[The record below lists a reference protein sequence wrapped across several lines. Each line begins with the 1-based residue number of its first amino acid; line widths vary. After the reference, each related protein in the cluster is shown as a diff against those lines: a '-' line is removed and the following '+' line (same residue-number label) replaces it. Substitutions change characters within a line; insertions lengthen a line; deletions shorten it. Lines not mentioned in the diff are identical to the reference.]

1 MESASDVQ
9 MQHCAEDSE
18 TTIEIKIKTLDSQ
31 TYNLRVNKCVPV
43 PLLKEKIA
51 TVTGILSEQQRLICR
66 GRVLKDD
73 ELLSAYHV
81 EDGHTLHL
89 VVRQPGQSAL
99 SGNAGAEADA
109 SNSGRRRGPTVARSV
124 VLEAVN
130 VDPGSSELPAF
141 LAQILQSVLGTI
153 SAQSSGA
160 PASSDTRPLE
170 PTQSSIPNTVRVELD
185 QRHPHL
191 PFQSE
196 TAHGSSHPNVI
207 PDALTTMSQYIDFMR
222 DSFRR
227 EGFNHNG
234 QAEGNVENRT
244 TGSASAGGAQ
254 NQESQPESASTLGL
268 HTASLLAETMDS
280 TRQIVIEQAGALLSQ
295 LSAQLRD
302 LQNVTDPAARGD
314 LQSRALRSGSLLQ
327 NLGSLL
333 LELGRTT
340 MLLHIN
346 PASSE
351 AVVNSGPALYISP
364 SGPNPLMV
372 QPVPFFPGRSVQM
385 GTLFSSL
392 GSQGSYLHPRDVD
405 IHVHTGGPFP
415 PVGSTNPSEPTSTQA
430 RQRTNRTGD
439 TSHTNIGEA
448 SAAAAGGTPFSVES
462 GVRVLPLRTVVAM
475 PAGISRAPSG
485 SASGGI
491 GIIYPVITR
500 VRQRANTSGS
510 DEQNGR
516 SPNEPARSSTHPNQ
530 QSIPQSSQAH
540 ETGNL
545 GSSAHAN
552 VGNVLEASPEQHNG
566 LATLSQIMD
575 LLGSMLPGENI
586 RGNSLSQH
594 APMGSAEQG
603 DGINHATA
611 HVSGAS
617 EEALRFASMMRQI
630 MPHISQVEAQ
640 NQNGPP
646 DSNSTPAQA
655 ASGSANTARDGPSD
669 CTSSHQHNRDQMDEP
684 NPKRQRCDAD
694 LYMGSNGTPK
704 IVFGPFIFFILVVF
718 TKRYLLC
725 NIGMLLQFSV
735 IFPKWS
741 I

>member
-1 MESASDVQ
+1 MESTSDVQ

-89 VVRQPGQSAL
+89 VVRQPGQSAP
-99 SGNAGAEADA
+99 SGSAGTEANA

-141 LAQILQSVLGTI
+141 VAQILQSVLGSI
-153 SAQSSGA
+153 SAQSS
-160 PASSDTRPLE
+160 
-170 PTQSSIPNTVRVELD
+170 
-185 QRHPHL
+185 
-191 PFQSE
+191 
-196 TAHGSSHPNVI
+196 VI

-234 QAEGNVENRT
+234 LTSFFYELHPLFNLLKVYLHFSFSTGQAEGNVENRT
-244 TGSASAGGAQ
+244 AGSTSVGGTQ
-254 NQESQPESASTLGL
+254 NQETQPESTSTLGL
-268 HTASLLAETMDS
+268 HTASLLAETMHS
-280 TRQIVIEQAGALLSQ
+280 TRQIVVEQAGALLSQ
-295 LSAQLRD
+295 LSAQLGD
-302 LQNVTDPAARGD
+302 LQNVTDPATRRD
-314 LQSRALRSGSLLQ
+314 LQSSAFRSGSLLQ

-340 MLLHIN
+340 MLLRIN

-385 GTLFSSL
+385 GTLFSGL
-392 GSQGSYLHPRDVD
+392 GSQGSVLHPRDVD
-405 IHVHTGGPFP
+405 IHVRTGGSV
-415 PVGSTNPSEPTSTQA
+415 PVASTNPSETAGAQA
-430 RQRTNRTGD
+430 NRTGEV
-439 TSHTNIGEA
+439 SHANIGEA
-448 SAAAAGGTPFSVES
+448 SAGVAGGTPFSVES
-462 GVRVLPLRTVVAM
+462 GVRLLPLRTVVAM

-485 SASGGI
+485 SSSGGV
-491 GIIYPVITR
+491 GIIYPLITR
-500 VRQRANTSGS
+500 VRQRANTIGN
-510 DEQNGR
+510 DERNGQ

-540 ETGNL
+540 EAGNL
-545 GSSAHAN
+545 ESVADVN
-552 VGNVLEASPEQHNG
+552 VGNGSETSPGQQNG
-566 LATLSQIMD
+566 LVTLSQIMD
-575 LLGSMLPGENI
+575 LLGSMLPGENV
-586 RGNSLSQH
+586 RGNSSSQQ
-594 APMGSAEQG
+594 APTSSAEQV
-603 DGINHATA
+603 DGRNSATTQ
-611 HVSGAS
+611 VSGAS
-617 EEALRFASMMRQI
+617 EEALHFASMVRQI
-630 MPHISQVEAQ
+630 MPFISQVETQ
-640 NQNGPP
+640 NQSAPP
-646 DSNSTPAQA
+646 DTSSTHAQA
-655 ASGSANTARDGPSD
+655 ASGSANRARDDPRDS
-669 CTSSHQHNRDQMDEP
+669 TSSHQHNRDQIDEP
-684 NPKRQRCDAD
+684 NSKRQR
-694 LYMGSNGTPK
+694 
-704 IVFGPFIFFILVVF
+704 
-718 TKRYLLC
+718 
-725 NIGMLLQFSV
+725 FSD
-735 IFPKWS
+735 
-741 I
+741 